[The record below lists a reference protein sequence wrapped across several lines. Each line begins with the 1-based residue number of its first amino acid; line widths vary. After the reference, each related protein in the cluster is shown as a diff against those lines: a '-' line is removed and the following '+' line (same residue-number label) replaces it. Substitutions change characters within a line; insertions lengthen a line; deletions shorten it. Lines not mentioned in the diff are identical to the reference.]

1 MSAAPMKAVRIAL
14 WALLLVLAAIGIV
27 IASLPAYLE
36 AHKDVLAGAASRA
49 LGRSV
54 RIEGAVGVAWLPRP
68 SLVLEDIEIAG
79 AEGSAAPEP
88 WHAARLEGDL
98 DLAALFDRQ
107 IRIGRIQVQDAV
119 IHLDPDHLADWV
131 PSDRPSSR
139 GSFRVTVDSVRL
151 VESTLVFQTVS
162 DPPRSFRIDRLD
174 LTGLDGSSPGPS
186 LDLEGEI
193 AVSGTLVGFSVL
205 AGPVDESASSRW
217 PFAVRM
223 QVADASLEASGST
236 GAPFDIAQIEAQVD
250 LVVPD
255 LKALQP
261 LRPTYT
267 LPGGGLRMSGRL
279 LRGDDR
285 LALDRIEGFLDASEP
300 LGRITLADGAAR
312 QAANGLTGRLEG
324 QLRQTP
330 FRLELGFAGLEEG
343 QPFNPL
349 EAGSGRLQLLATLGD
364 ARLLGDLSL
373 TPGGPRPSIEG
384 SLNIEKLDL
393 RVPGSFNRSTATT
406 DGVPTWLD
414 RPIPVERLRD
424 LDLNLALRIEGL
436 ETDPLKIER
445 LATRA
450 TLDDGRLRLGSLDV
464 VLPGITLAGD
474 ATLDAR
480 QARPA
485 WAADLKAERILL
497 PEALAF
503 LPLAKPPG
511 GRLDRMS
518 LTAKAQGTTARALIA
533 SLTGELG
540 AKEAQFRAPAA
551 NKQAATPIKLT
562 KPRLT
567 LKPGTSVR
575 LQTALAAAMEQFDL
589 DLTGGRLADLL
600 PQGRGWPKIDVLAK
614 RRSKAQGAEIR
625 GHVGPLD
632 ALLTGRD
639 LNLDLS
645 FKQPG
650 ITIGAQGRL
659 ARLDAL
665 RGSTLDVEAA
675 IQDLSVLG
683 DFVGGPLDQGL
694 AAGLSAGPPLT
705 ASARLR
711 GLYEGWELRDLKAA
725 SGDSDLAGNLTI
737 RPGPTPRIEATLSA
751 QRLDL
756 TPYVR
761 TASPAGSARSTPAQL
776 PAPELLRMLD
786 GTLRLK
792 VDHLKAGD
800 IGLDLLDLDA
810 ALDSGHLQASVATE
824 ADRLGAEIDLRPDRA
839 GWRFDIR
846 AKGNLDLAHLLEA
859 KDANALSH
867 IQTALDTRLT
877 GVATVSNDLLWNADG
892 HLELSLGAGRLHEKA
907 AEVLPLG
914 GLLFTLLDVL
924 NPLALDLDSRVHYN
938 ELQCA
943 VLQFDLAEGIA
954 TSTRGLAVQ
963 TKTINAIGGGALNLR
978 TEAIELRFKTARR
991 RGIGLSLLG
1000 IADHFVYVKGTLRK
1014 PRAGIDPAALL
1025 THGGAA
1031 WATTGISLLA
1041 DQLVR
1046 RLTSGTNP
1054 CDAVRTR
1061 R

>member
-1 MSAAPMKAVRIAL
+1 MKAVRIAL

-68 SLVLEDIEIAG
+68 SLVLKDIEIAG
-79 AEGSAAPEP
+79 AEGSAAPGP
-88 WHAARLEGDL
+88 WHAGRLEGDL

-107 IRIGRIQVQDAV
+107 LRIGRIQVQDAV
-119 IHLDPDHLADWV
+119 IHLDPDQLAGWA
-131 PSDRPSSR
+131 PSDPPSSR
-139 GSFRVTVDSVRL
+139 GGFRVTVDSVRL
-151 VESTLVFQTVS
+151 VESTLVLQTAS

-193 AVSGTLVGFSVL
+193 AVSGTRVGFSVL
-205 AGPVDESASSRW
+205 AGPLDESASSRW
-217 PFAVRM
+217 PFALRM

-236 GAPFDIAQIEAQVD
+236 GALFDFAQIEARVD
-250 LVVPD
+250 LAVPD

-261 LRPTYT
+261 LLPTYT
-267 LPGGGLRMSGRL
+267 LPAAGGLRMSGRL
-279 LRGDDR
+279 LRGDDG

-312 QAANGLTGRLEG
+312 QAANGLTCRLEG

-330 FRLELGFAGLEEG
+330 LRLELGFAGLEEG

-393 RVPGSFNRSTATT
+393 RAPGSFNRSPATT
-406 DGVPTWLD
+406 DEAPTWLD

-445 LATRA
+445 LAARV
-450 TLDDGRLRLGSLDV
+450 TLDDGRLRLGALDV

-503 LPLAKPPG
+503 LPSAKPPG
-511 GRLDRMS
+511 GRLDTVS
-518 LTAKAQGTTARALIA
+518 LAAKAQGATARALIA

-575 LQTALAAAMEQFDL
+575 LQTALAAGTEQFEL
-589 DLTGGRLADLL
+589 DISGGRLGDLL
-600 PQGRGWPKIDVLAK
+600 PKGRGWPKIDVLAK

-632 ALLTGRD
+632 ALLAGRD

-650 ITIGAQGRL
+650 ITIGAKGRL

-675 IQDLSVLG
+675 VQDLSVLG
-683 DFVGGPLDQGL
+683 DLVGGPLGQGL
-694 AAGLSAGPPLT
+694 ASGLPVGPPVT

-711 GLYEGWELRDLKAA
+711 GLDEGWELRDLKAA

-810 ALDSGHLQASVATE
+810 ALDSGHLQASIATG
-824 ADRLGAEIDLRPDRA
+824 ADRLRAEIDLRPDRA

-846 AKGNLDLAHLLEA
+846 AKGNLDLAYLLEA
-859 KDANALSH
+859 KDANTLSH

-877 GVATVSNDLLWNADG
+877 GVATAWNDLLRNADG
-892 HLELSLGAGRLHEKA
+892 HLELSLGAGRLHKKA

-924 NPLALDLDSRVHYN
+924 NPIALDLDSRVHYN

-963 TKTINAIGGGALNLR
+963 TKTLNAIGGGALNLR
-978 TEAIELRFKTARR
+978 TEAIELRFKTAKR

-1000 IADHFVYVKGTLRK
+1000 IADRFVYVKGTLRK

-1054 CDAVRTR
+1054 CDAVGTQR
-1061 R
+1061 

>member
-1 MSAAPMKAVRIAL
+1 MTAVRIAL
-14 WALLLVLAAIGIV
+14 WALVLVLAAIGIV
-27 IASLPAYLE
+27 MASLPVYLE

-68 SLVLEDIEIAG
+68 SLVLKDIEIAG
-79 AEGSAAPEP
+79 AEGSAAPGP
-88 WHAARLEGDL
+88 WHAGRLEGDL
-98 DLAALFDRQ
+98 DLAALFHRQ
-107 IRIGRIQVQDAV
+107 LRIGRIQVQDAV
-119 IHLDPDHLADWV
+119 IQLDPDQLAGWA
-131 PSDRPSSR
+131 PSDPPSSR
-139 GSFRVTVDSVRL
+139 GGFRITVDSVRL
-151 VESTLVFQTVS
+151 VESTLALQTAS
-162 DPPRSFRIDRLD
+162 DPPLSFRIDRLD
-174 LTGLDGSSPGPS
+174 LTGLDGSNPGPS
-186 LDLEGEI
+186 LDLAGEI
-193 AVSGTLVGFSVL
+193 GVSGTLVGFSVL

-217 PFAVRM
+217 PFTLRM

-236 GAPFDIAQIEAQVD
+236 GAPFDFAQIEARVD
-250 LVVPD
+250 LAVPD
-255 LKALQP
+255 LQALQP
-261 LRPTYT
+261 LLPTYT
-267 LPGGGLRMSGRL
+267 LPAAGGLRMSGRL
-279 LRGDDR
+279 LRGDDG

-300 LGRITLADGAAR
+300 LGRITLTDGAAR

-373 TPGGPRPSIEG
+373 TLGGPRPSIEG

-393 RVPGSFNRSTATT
+393 RAPGSFNRFTATT
-406 DGVPTWLD
+406 DGARIWLD

-424 LDLNLALRIEGL
+424 LDLNLALRIDGL
-436 ETDPLKIER
+436 ETEALKIER

-450 TLDDGRLRLGSLDV
+450 TLDDGRFRLGSLEV
-464 VLPGITLAGD
+464 VLPGITLTGD

-485 WAADLKAERILL
+485 WTGDLKAERILL

-511 GRLDRMS
+511 GHLDRAS

-533 SLTGELG
+533 SLSGELG
-540 AKEAQFRAPAA
+540 AKEAQFRSPAVD
-551 NKQAATPIKLT
+551 KQAPTPIMLT

-567 LKPGTSVR
+567 LEPGRSVR
-575 LQTALAAAMEQFDL
+575 LQMALAAAAEQFDL

-600 PQGRGWPKIDVLAK
+600 PKGGGWPKIDVLAK
-614 RRSKAQGAEIR
+614 RRSKAQVAKIR

-632 ALLTGRD
+632 ALLAGRD

-645 FKQPG
+645 LEQPG
-650 ITIGAQGRL
+650 LTIGAKGRL
-659 ARLDAL
+659 ARFDAL
-665 RGSTLDVEAA
+665 RGSTLDVKAA

-683 DFVGGPLDQGL
+683 NLAGGPLGKGL
-694 AAGLSAGPPLT
+694 ASGFPAGPPLT
-705 ASARLR
+705 ASAHLR
-711 GLYEGWELRDLKAA
+711 GLDRGLELRAFKAV
-725 SGDSDLAGNLTI
+725 SGDSDLAGDLTI

-756 TPYVR
+756 TPYLG
-761 TASPAGSARSTPAQL
+761 TASPTAGSARSTPAQL

-792 VDHLKAGD
+792 IGHLKAGD
-800 IGLDLLDLDA
+800 LGLDLLDLDA
-810 ALDSGHLQASVATE
+810 ALDSGHLQASIATG

-877 GVATVSNDLLWNADG
+877 GVATAWNDLLWNADG
-892 HLELSLGAGRLHEKA
+892 HLELSLGAGRLHKNA

-963 TKTINAIGGGALNLR
+963 TKTLNAIGGGALNLR
-978 TEAIELRFKTARR
+978 TEAIELRFKTAKR

-1000 IADHFVYVKGTLRK
+1000 IADRFVYVKGTLRK

-1054 CDAVRTR
+1054 CDVVRTKR
-1061 R
+1061 